1 MATGLTFAL
10 NHMCAPSLPL
20 DRFFALAAGIGAPA
34 VEIRNDIEGQAI
46 LDGTAPAAVRAAA
59 ERAGVSILSI
69 NALQRFNDWNE
80 ARAREAEALVAYA
93 AACGAAALVLVPTND
108 GSGRADGQRQE
119 NLRRALEALA
129 PLLQDAGV
137 VGLVEPLGFE
147 TSSLRSKAEAVDA
160 IEAIGGG
167 ETFRLVHDTF
177 HHHLAAERDLFPA
190 LTGLVHISGIVDPA
204 LAAGDMRDA
213 HRVLI
218 DRHDRLGNI
227 AQIKALTG
235 GGYRGPVS
243 FEPFAASVHGL
254 DDIGA
259 ALDAS
264 MRFIR
269 SETARETP
277 APAAEQA

>member
-10 NHMCAPSLPL
+10 NHMCAPALSL
-20 DRFFALAAGIGAPA
+20 DRFFMLAAGIGALA

-46 LDGTAPAAVRAAA
+46 LDGAAPAAVRAAA

-108 GSGRADGQRQE
+108 GSGGADGERQAS
-119 NLRRALEALA
+119 LRRALKALA

-147 TSSLRSKAEAVDA
+147 TSSLRSKAEAVNA
-160 IEAIGGG
+160 IDAIGGRA
-167 ETFRLVHDTF
+167 TFRLVHDTF
-177 HHHLAAERDLFPA
+177 HHHLAAEREFFPA

-204 LAAGDMRDA
+204 LAAADMRDA

-227 AQIKALTG
+227 VQIKALTG

-269 SETARETP
+269 SETAREAP